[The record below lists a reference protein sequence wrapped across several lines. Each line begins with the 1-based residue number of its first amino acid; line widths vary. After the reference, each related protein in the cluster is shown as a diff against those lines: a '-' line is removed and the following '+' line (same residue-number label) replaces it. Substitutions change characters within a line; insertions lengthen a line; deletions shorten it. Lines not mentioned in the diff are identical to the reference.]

1 VTEWTGITTM
11 KKNRIGYFLKE
22 GVHSI
27 FSHRLMSFASVC
39 VIIACLLIMGTFS
52 VLALNVSNII
62 SNLEAENQILAYV
75 DDTLTDTQARNLESR
90 LMSVAN
96 VDRVEFV
103 SRDEAMED
111 FVANYDEALFE
122 GLDSSVLRHR
132 YVIYMDDI
140 ADMAQTQETLES
152 IEGIADVNAHLEIA
166 QGFIRLRNIVSA
178 VSILLAGVLLVVS
191 LFIVANTIKL
201 TTFERREEIAIM
213 RMVGA
218 TSSFIRGPF
227 VVEGLILGTIG
238 SVTAYLAQWGLYKL
252 VENSLVGSGGL
263 SFIRGIDF
271 SVLAIPMLIVFVG
284 VGFAVG
290 AMGSSMAIKNYLKV

>member
-1 VTEWTGITTM
+1 M
-11 KKNRIGYFLKE
+11 KKNRFGYFLKE

-52 VLALNVSNII
+52 LLALNVSNII
-62 SNLEAENQILAYV
+62 STLESENQILAYV
-75 DDTLTDTQARNLESR
+75 DDTLSETQARGLENR
-90 LMSVAN
+90 ILAVAN
-96 VDRVEFV
+96 VNRVEFV
-103 SRDEAMED
+103 TRDQAMED
-111 FVANYDEALFE
+111 FVENYDEALFE

-140 ADMAQTQETLES
+140 ADMAQTKDTLED
-152 IEGIADVNAHLEIA
+152 IDGIMKVNAHLEIA
-166 QGFIRLRNIVSA
+166 QGFIRVRNIVSA
-178 VSILLAGVLLVVS
+178 VSVLLAGVLLVVS

-238 SVTAYLAQWGLYKL
+238 SLTAYLAQWGLYRL
-252 VENSLVGSGGL
+252 VETSLVGSGGL
-263 SFIRGIDF
+263 SFIRVIDF

>member
-1 VTEWTGITTM
+1 M
-11 KKNRIGYFLKE
+11 KKNRFGYFLKE

-52 VLALNVSNII
+52 LLALNVSNII
-62 SNLEAENQILAYV
+62 STLESENQILAYV
-75 DDTLTDTQARNLESR
+75 DDTLSETQARGLENR
-90 LMSVAN
+90 ILAVAN
-96 VDRVEFV
+96 VNRVEFV
-103 SRDEAMED
+103 TRDQAMED
-111 FVANYDEALFE
+111 FVENYDEALFE

-140 ADMAQTQETLES
+140 ADMAQTKATLED
-152 IEGIADVNAHLEIA
+152 IDGIMKVNAHLEIA
-166 QGFIRLRNIVSA
+166 QGFIRVRNIVSA
-178 VSILLAGVLLVVS
+178 VSVLLAGVLLVVS

-238 SVTAYLAQWGLYKL
+238 SLTAYLAQWGLYRL
-252 VENSLVGSGGL
+252 VETSLVGSGGL
-263 SFIRGIDF
+263 SFIRVIDF

>member
-1 VTEWTGITTM
+1 M
-11 KKNRIGYFLKE
+11 KKNRFGYFLKE
-22 GVHSI
+22 GVQSI

-62 SNLEAENQILAYV
+62 STLESENQILAYV
-75 DDTLTDTQARNLESR
+75 DDTLSEMQARGLENR
-90 LMSVAN
+90 ILAVAN
-96 VDRVEFV
+96 VNRVEFV
-103 SRDEAMED
+103 TRDQAMED
-111 FVANYDEALFE
+111 FVENYDEALFE

-140 ADMAQTQETLES
+140 ADMAQTKAALED
-152 IEGIADVNAHLEIA
+152 IDGIMKVNAHLEIA
-166 QGFIRLRNIVSA
+166 QGFIRVRNIVSV
-178 VSILLAGVLLVVS
+178 VSVILAGVLLVVS

-238 SVTAYLAQWGLYKL
+238 SLTAYLAQWGLYRL
-252 VENSLVGSGGL
+252 VETSLGGSGGL
-263 SFIRGIDF
+263 SFIRVIDF
-271 SVLAIPMLIVFVG
+271 SVLAIPMLIVFLG

>member
-1 VTEWTGITTM
+1 M
-11 KKNRIGYFLKE
+11 KKNRFGYFLKE
-22 GVHSI
+22 GAQSI
-27 FSHRLMSFASVC
+27 FTHRLMSFASVC

-52 VLALNVSNII
+52 LLALNVNNII
-62 SNLEAENQILAYV
+62 STLESQNQILAYV
-75 DDTLTDTQARNLESR
+75 DDSLTDTEARNLEGR
-90 LMSVAN
+90 LLNVVN
-96 VDRVEFV
+96 VDRVEFI
-103 SRDEAMED
+103 SREEAMED
-111 FVANYDEALFE
+111 FVDKYDESLFE
-122 GLDSSVLRHR
+122 GLDASVLRHR

-140 ADMAQTQETLES
+140 ADMNTTQQS
-152 IEGIADVNAHLEIA
+152 IKNVPGIADVNAHLEIA
-166 QGFIRLRNIVSA
+166 QGFIRVRNIVSA

-238 SVTAYLAQWGLYKL
+238 SATAYLAQWGLYKL

-263 SFIRGIDF
+263 SFIRVIDF

-290 AMGSSMAIKNYLKV
+290 AVGSSMAIKNYLKV

>member
-1 VTEWTGITTM
+1 M
-11 KKNRIGYFLKE
+11 KKNRFGYFLKE

-52 VLALNVSNII
+52 LLALNVSNII
-62 SNLEAENQILAYV
+62 STLESENQILAYV
-75 DDTLTDTQARNLESR
+75 DDTLSETQARGLENR
-90 LMSVAN
+90 ILAVAN
-96 VDRVEFV
+96 VNRVEFV
-103 SRDEAMED
+103 TRDQAMEE
-111 FVANYDEALFE
+111 FVENYDEALFE

-140 ADMAQTQETLES
+140 ADMAQTKATLED
-152 IEGIADVNAHLEIA
+152 IDGIMKVNAHLEIA
-166 QGFIRLRNIVSA
+166 QGFIRVRNIVSA
-178 VSILLAGVLLVVS
+178 VSVLLAGVLLVVS

-238 SVTAYLAQWGLYKL
+238 SLTAYLAQWGLYRL
-252 VENSLVGSGGL
+252 VETSLVGSGGL
-263 SFIRGIDF
+263 SFIRVIDF

>member
-1 VTEWTGITTM
+1 M
-11 KKNRIGYFLKE
+11 KKNRFGYFLKE
-22 GVHSI
+22 GVQSI

-62 SNLEAENQILAYV
+62 STLESENQILAYV
-75 DDTLTDTQARNLESR
+75 DDTLSEMQARGLENR
-90 LMSVAN
+90 ILAVAN
-96 VDRVEFV
+96 VNRVEFV
-103 SRDEAMED
+103 TRDQAMED
-111 FVANYDEALFE
+111 FVENYDEALFE

-140 ADMAQTQETLES
+140 ADMAQTKAALED
-152 IEGIADVNAHLEIA
+152 IDGIMKVNAHLEIA
-166 QGFIRLRNIVSA
+166 QGFIRVRNIVSV
-178 VSILLAGVLLVVS
+178 VSVILAGVLLVVS

-238 SVTAYLAQWGLYKL
+238 SLTAYLAQWCLYRL
-252 VENSLVGSGGL
+252 VETSLGGSGGL
-263 SFIRGIDF
+263 SFIRVIDF
-271 SVLAIPMLIVFVG
+271 SVLAIPMLIVFLG

>member
-263 SFIRGIDF
+263 SFIRVIDF